1 MLETKDNFQY
11 ESKNQSQTQQC
22 KNGKR
27 LDDLEKENLNCANIS
42 KF

>member
-11 ESKNQSQTQQC
+11 ESKHQSQTQQY
-22 KNGKR
+22 KNGNR
-27 LDDLEKENLNCANIS
+27 LDDLEKENVNSANVS